1 MTDIIR
7 VRTCLVVINDS
18 RLLLVPHYQ
27 TDVGAVQWNLPGGKV
42 EFGESLTAA
51 ALREFQEETGLLAE
65 VIDLFEISEVI
76 LPNRPYHSIT
86 IAFSGRLLGGELR
99 PEPAHGYGEKIPQ
112 WFSANEV
119 VQIAYHPPKIV
130 EKALGMISQV

>member
-1 MTDIIR
+1 MTDTIR
-7 VRTCLVVINDS
+7 IRTCLVVLSDS
-18 RLLLVPHYQ
+18 KLLLVPHYQ
-27 TDVGAVQWNLPGGKV
+27 TDVGAVQWNIPGGKV
-42 EFGESLTAA
+42 EFGESLENA
-51 ALREFQEETGLLAE
+51 ALREFQEETGLMAE
-65 VIDLFEISEVI
+65 LIGLFETSEVI
-76 LPNRPYHSIT
+76 LLARPYHSIT